1 MVTPKQKHIGCIL
14 KINKRELKHTTL
26 KKIINSQRKTERII
40 TRELQ
45 KSEKII

>member
-26 KKIINSQRKTERII
+26 KKSSIHRGKQRG
-40 TRELQ
+40 
-45 KSEKII
+45 